1 MSAPLPPPPTG
12 NSWQG
17 WGERLNAFM
26 VRTRDKLRYKT
37 GDESAAEDGVL
48 MWDAAQDCPV
58 VSKNG
63 AWIKIKLD
71 P

>member
-1 MSAPLPPPPTG
+1 MSAPHPPPPLG
-12 NSWQG
+12 DNWKG
-17 WGERLNAFM
+17 WAESMNAFLIRSM
-26 VRTRDKLRYKT
+26 DKLRFKT
-37 GDESAAEDGVL
+37 STDSAAEDGVL
-48 MWDAAQDCPV
+48 MWDAVQDCPV

>member
-1 MSAPLPPPPTG
+1 VAS
-12 NSWQG
+12 
-17 WGERLNAFM
+17 
-26 VRTRDKLRYKT
+26 
-37 GDESAAEDGVL
+37 EDGIF
-48 MWDAAQDCPV
+48 MWDAVQDCPV